1 MKEGVGLHP
10 PPKTAVLSLAQLLAD
25 QPAAPPPGWIEP
37 GLLPPQGILF
47 VGGEPKVGKSLLVA
61 NLALALAAGRDRV
74 GFTVSTA
81 RRVLICQFELPVPQF
96 VSRLAVMRNQIGT
109 AADQNLLVDT
119 RAAGHLLSAPQG
131 LNHFLVAA
139 REASAQVI
147 VLDPLY
153 STHDQDENDTRSMA
167 ALCQSLLRLR
177 DASKAALIVVHHVRK
192 SIGRDEIGRAFRGSS
207 ALHAVGDSYLL
218 LTRPSANLSAI
229 ELRFQFR
236 YAAPLAPRL
245 LQLEP
250 QSLWFSATGLAPSH
264 ARARR
269 KVELKDVTQALAGI
283 GKQVRHNQLRD
294 QIMRATECS
303 KRTAQLA
310 IREACFQGGIVQNS
324 GQYRLPL

>member
-1 MKEGVGLHP
+1 MKDSTKSSL
-10 PPKTAVLSLAQLLAD
+10 KTAVLSLAQLLAE

-61 NLALALAAGRDRV
+61 NLALALAAGEDRA
-74 GFTVSTA
+74 GFTVPAA
-81 RRVLICQFELPVPQF
+81 RRVLICQFELPVAQF
-96 VSRLAVMRNQIGT
+96 VSRLAAMRRPLGA

-119 RAAGHLLSAPQG
+119 RAVGHLLSAPQG

-139 REASAQVI
+139 REASAEVI

-177 DASKAALIVVHHVRK
+177 DVSKAALIVVHHVRK

-218 LTRPSANLSAI
+218 LARPSANLAAV

-236 YAAPLAPRL
+236 YAPPLAPRL

-250 QSLWFSATGLAPSH
+250 HSLWFSAAGTPPSQAH
-264 ARARR
+264 PRR
-269 KVELKDVTQALAGI
+269 KVEPEDVTQALAAM
-283 GKQVRHNQLRD
+283 GKQARHNQLRE
-294 QIMRATECS
+294 QIMQRTDCS

-310 IREACFQGGIVQNS
+310 ITEACRKGGIVQGN
-324 GQYRLPL
+324 GQYRLPW